1 MAHEG
6 ALTLGRLR
14 RDVREMVTEVRDYR
28 ELLLMITRRDLLL
41 RYRKT
46 VMGFGWA
53 IFMPVIN
60 TIVFTVIFRRVA
72 TIQTDVPYPVFAYCG
87 LLPWNLFATS
97 LKTGISTLVV
107 NKNLLVKVYFPRE
120 MLPFSTM
127 LVGVVDFF
135 VGLSILAVLMLY
147 YWIPVTWTVL
157 FLPVLIVVQL
167 MFTAG
172 LAMLLAPANLY
183 YRDVKYILDVVIAVG
198 MFATPVVY
206 PTRQLTGTLGVILQ
220 LNPLAPIIDGYR
232 AVLLH
237 GQLPSAIPFT
247 AAAILS
253 LTIYAV
259 GWLIFH
265 RAESSF
271 AENV

>member
-1 MAHEG
+1 MFA
-6 ALTLGRLR
+6 RLR
-14 RDVREMVTEVRDYR
+14 QDIPEMLAELRDYR
-28 ELLLMITRRDLLL
+28 ELLFMMTRRDLLL

-72 TIQTDVPYPVFAYCG
+72 TIETDVPYPVFAYCG

-97 LKTGISTLVV
+97 LKTGINTLVA

-120 MLPFSTM
+120 MFPFSTM
-127 LVGVVDFF
+127 LVCVVDFF
-135 VGLSILAVLMLY
+135 VGLSILAVLMIY
-147 YWIPVTWTVL
+147 YWIPLSPTAL
-157 FLPVLIVVQL
+157 FLPILVAVQL
-167 MFTAG
+167 MLTAG
-172 LAMLLAPANLY
+172 LSMLLAPANLY

-206 PTRQLTGTLGVILQ
+206 PTRQVTGALGVILQ
-220 LNPLAPIIDGYR
+220 MNPLAPIIDGYR
-232 AVLLH
+232 AILLR
-237 GQLPSAIPFT
+237 GELPSAIPF
-247 AAAILS
+247 AAAAVLS
-253 LTIYAV
+253 FAIFAI
-259 GWLIFH
+259 GWIVFH
-265 RAESSF
+265 RTEYSF